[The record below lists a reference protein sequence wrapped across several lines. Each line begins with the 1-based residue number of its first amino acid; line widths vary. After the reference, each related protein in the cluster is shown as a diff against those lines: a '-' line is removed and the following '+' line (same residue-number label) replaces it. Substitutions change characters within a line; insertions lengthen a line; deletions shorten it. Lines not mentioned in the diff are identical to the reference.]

1 MRLPVQSETD
11 AFRITYGIAFL
22 VGVSL
27 AVGLLFSP
35 VWGAVPGPHARR
47 LLVDLVAKDPQRPCV
62 AAPARTGATADAWRI
77 VVAKVARGRRGA
89 GRDPGPRG

>member
-1 MRLPVQSETD
+1 MRLPVRSETD

-35 VWGAVPGPHARR
+35 VWGAMLFTALTLGV
-47 LLVDLVAKDPQRPCV
+47 LLVDLVAKDPQRPLPLQ
-62 AAPARTGATADAWRI
+62 AAAHAPHS
-77 VVAKVARGRRGA
+77 
-89 GRDPGPRG
+89 

>member
-1 MRLPVQSETD
+1 MRLPVRSETD

-35 VWGAVPGPHARR
+35 VWGGGALHGPHARR
-47 LLVDLVAKDPQRPCV
+47 
-62 AAPARTGATADAWRI
+62 PAR
-77 VVAKVARGRRGA
+77 
-89 GRDPGPRG
+89 